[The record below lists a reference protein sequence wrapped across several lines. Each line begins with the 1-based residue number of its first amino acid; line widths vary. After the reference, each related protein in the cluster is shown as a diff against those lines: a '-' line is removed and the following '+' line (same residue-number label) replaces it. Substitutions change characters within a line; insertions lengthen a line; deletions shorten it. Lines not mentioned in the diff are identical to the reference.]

1 MKGILMPYYH
11 NQRAYGGRNAGCQN
25 QRPDNS
31 GCMSQR
37 PDIPGCMNQPPCQTP
52 PATCPAQPSCS
63 CETAPRPQ
71 PRPSCPIPNSCG
83 DDTNPCCSLAVA
95 GVVNQ
100 KSESPTYDIE
110 RALIVG
116 TIYTELDK
124 PFLREGGC
132 KR

>member
-11 NQRAYGGRNAGCQN
+11 NQRAYGARGSGCQN
-25 QRPDNS
+25 PRTNAS
-31 GCMSQR
+31 GCRSAA
-37 PDIPGCMNQPPCQTP
+37 PS
-52 PATCPAQPSCS
+52 ACPSQPSCPS
-63 CETAPRPQ
+63 DVPARAQT
-71 PRPSCPIPNSCG
+71 RPSCPVKNSCG

-100 KSESPTYDIE
+100 KTGSPTYDVE
-110 RALIVG
+110 RALTAG

-124 PFLREGGC
+124 PFLGKGGC